1 MRELLQKI
9 SEMEGCKVL
18 PPTGIPDINLP
29 DDLTEFYSLCGGV
42 FLFEGSDYWFKI
54 SSPEQLIPSNPA
66 ILPEGFDED
75 IPRDDISNKLYII
88 ARNGPEQAIS
98 INLGDRHLGYCYDS
112 FWELHATSESSIIA
126 YSFKSLLN
134 SLVKG
139 NGSYPYWL
147 KSNFF
152 KLGHLYD

>member
-98 INLGDRHLGYCYDS
+98 INLGKSHLGYCYDS

-134 SLVKG
+134 NLVKG